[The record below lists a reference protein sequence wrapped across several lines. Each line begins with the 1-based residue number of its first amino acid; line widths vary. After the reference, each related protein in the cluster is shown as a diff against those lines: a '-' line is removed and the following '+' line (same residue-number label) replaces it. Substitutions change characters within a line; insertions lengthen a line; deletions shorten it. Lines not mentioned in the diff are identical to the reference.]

1 MNNNTKGIL
10 NGVIASVSYGM
21 NPLFALPLYAQG
33 IEVNSVLFYRYFF
46 RCSNLFSLVKMC
58 KKDLFKNRKV
68 RVSTIVFLG
77 NFLFALVINFV

>member
-10 NGVIASVSYGM
+10 NGIIASTSYGM

-46 RCSNLFSLVKMC
+46 AVIC
-58 KKDLFKNRKV
+58 
-68 RVSTIVFLG
+68 FLMK
-77 NFLFALVINFV
+77 A